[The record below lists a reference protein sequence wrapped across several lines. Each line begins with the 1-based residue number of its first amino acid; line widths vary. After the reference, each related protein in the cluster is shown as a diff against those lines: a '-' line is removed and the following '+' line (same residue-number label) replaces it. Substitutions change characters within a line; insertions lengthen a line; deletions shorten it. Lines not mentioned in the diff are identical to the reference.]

1 MKKLAILLAL
11 VMALSCC
18 LLMLAACGDSD
29 DASSPAGTSSA
40 ATSSDKGTSS
50 AATSS
55 EKAES
60 SAASKAESSE
70 ETTSSEESAESSEPV
85 EESSEPEKNPDAKPN
100 PDNKNLALDK
110 PYVKSMLHQQGG
122 ADVNWAWDDNAPIT
136 YPDTDD
142 AELTDGEFPPEDA
155 SYDNAA
161 FMGFAA
167 GSKDYESNGGYSYLT
182 IDLGEIYELSRL
194 VAYVGTSKLGAGLN
208 VPGGVE
214 FLVSEDGE
222 TFTSVG
228 KIVPQDDAS
237 VPYIAVEQTCDVT
250 AQFVQIRLTGSGW
263 MHICEAE
270 VY

>member
-1 MKKLAILLAL
+1 MKKIALLLAL
-11 VMALSCC
+11 ALALSCC
-18 LLMLAACGDSD
+18 LFTLAACGDGEE
-29 DASSPAGTSSA
+29 SSAPADSSA

-55 EKAES
+55 EKEETSAE
-60 SAASKAESSE
+60 ASSE
-70 ETTSSEESAESSEPV
+70 PVESSEPDEETSEP
-85 EESSEPEKNPDAKPN
+85 EESSEPEKNPDATPN

-122 ADVNWAWDDNAPIT
+122 QEVNWAWDDNAPIT

-155 SYDNAA
+155 KYDDPA

-167 GSKDYESNGGYSYLT
+167 GSKDYDSNGGYSYLT
-182 IDLGEIYELSRL
+182 IDLGEIYEISRL
-194 VAYVGTSKLGAGLN
+194 VAYVGTSMLGAGLN
-208 VPGGVE
+208 VPAGVE

-228 KIVPQDDAS
+228 KVVPQDDAS
-237 VPYIAVEQTCDVT
+237 VPYVAVEQTCDVT
-250 AQFVQIRLTGSGW
+250 GQYVQIRLTGAGW